1 MAAKTDTLA
10 ERQRKQKI
18 LLGVL
23 GVVLLA
29 IGVFQGPKLLDQL
42 NGSSAAPAPEA
53 SASQTGST
61 ATTPAADA
69 SGTAGA
75 VTTTAGSAAGPR
87 SAVLVGV
94 AVSGNGRPVAGE
106 GQLRTFSLFTAKD
119 PFEQSLPQETSGAT
133 SATGQP
139 TLSDTQPGTGAG
151 GGAGGGGGGQAGSG
165 TAPAGT
171 LQFATIAVNG
181 EAEAV
186 TLKTPFPKD
195 DKLFVVVS
203 LKPKVAKIAVA
214 GGSFTDGKT
223 VTLTMGKSLTLV
235 NTATGARYSVKLLF
249 TGEAPEQVAGF
260 VQGAQTK

>member
-10 ERQRKQKI
+10 EKQRKQKI

-69 SGTAGA
+69 AGTAGA

-139 TLSDTQPGTGAG
+139 TLSDTQPGTS
-151 GGAGGGGGGQAGSG
+151 AGGGGGGQAGPG
-165 TAPAGT
+165 TTAPAGT